1 MSDLEKITEGLERL
15 QLGLQRSQQRLDNIE
30 YILNEDYANEKIKIQ
45 QNQKRLDYIEFL
57 LGQDYE
63 NEKLK
68 IRQNQKRLDFV
79 EQQFQQMGN
88 IEDTFDFLNK
98 ITNSQSGED
107 AIMAYVLANLKIP
120 LNQCR
125 YLDLGAND
133 PIRGNNTYF
142 FYTQGARGILVEA
155 NPQLIP
161 KLEEKRPR
169 DIVINKCIGN
179 TNGNSLKFYIM
190 SDDGLST
197 TELEEA
203 QRIQKVRPD
212 ITLKETVDIPS
223 ITINE
228 IFENFFEQIPEICSL
243 DIEGKELDI
252 LRSINFEKNRPL
264 LFVIEVIEYSKEI
277 FTGKKNME
285 LIDFMVSK
293 GYCEYA
299 FTGINS
305 IFLDTT
311 AIRN

>member
-1 MSDLEKITEGLERL
+1 M
-15 QLGLQRSQQRLDNIE
+15 
-30 YILNEDYANEKIKIQ
+30 NEDYVNEKIKVQ
-45 QNQKRLDYIEFL
+45 QNQKRLDHIEFL
-57 LGQDYE
+57 LGHDYE

-68 IRQNQKRLDFV
+68 IRQNQKRLDLI
-79 EQQFQQMGN
+79 EQQLQLIN
-88 IEDTFDFLNK
+88 NTEDAFDFLNK

-155 NPQLIP
+155 NPRLIS

-169 DIVINKCIGN
+169 DVIVNKCIGN
-179 TNGNSLKFYIM
+179 TNGDNLKFYIM

-203 QRIQKVRPD
+203 QKIQKVRPD
-212 ITLKETVDIPS
+212 ITLKETVEIPS

-228 IFENFFEQIPEICSL
+228 IFEKFFEQMPEICSL

-252 LRSINFEKNRPL
+252 LQTINFDKNRPL

-285 LIDFMVSK
+285 IVDFMISK
-293 GYCEYA
+293 GYREYA

-305 IFLDTT
+305 IFIDTI
-311 AIRN
+311 ALRDKWSYSF